1 MQQSSTENNGVWHNW
16 NGKPKGIV
24 ISLYDFTGE
33 ALKPWAND
41 GYECYAYDIQHPH
54 TEPCFDSTQF
64 FAGGGSIAYLK
75 ADLHDHNSLNQ
86 IHDDFYTRQMDG
98 GPPVVFGMAYCVCT
112 DMAVSGA
119 AHFKSKAEKNP
130 SFQTEAV
137 SYAMWCAKLFDSMD
151 IPYFIENPVSV
162 LATLWRKPDYY
173 FHPYEYGGYIAYS
186 EANHPRWP
194 EYIAPM
200 DAYTKKTCLWTGGGF
215 VMPQKVS
222 VGKPDGYST
231 QHLKLGGK
239 SQRTKDIRSATPR
252 GFAIAVHDANKVI
265 DNDHHLMVTVF
276 DSEGEQ
282 IQSVQEAIN
291 ERLETEG
298 VL

>member
-1 MQQSSTENNGVWHNW
+1 MT
-16 NGKPKGIV
+16 KGIV

-41 GYECYAYDIQHPH
+41 GYECYAYDIQHTGTMEVFP
-54 TEPCFDSTQF
+54 DS
-64 FAGGGSIAYLK
+64 GGIIHYEY

-98 GPPVVFGMAYCVCT
+98 GPPVVFGMAFPVCT

-119 AHFKSKAEKNP
+119 AHFKRKAEVNP

-137 SYAMWCAKLFDSMD
+137 SYAMWCAKLFNSMD

-162 LATLWRKPDYY
+162 LATKWRKPNYS
-173 FHPYEYGGYIAYS
+173 FHPYEYGGYIPYT
-186 EANHPRWP
+186 EAEHPRWP
-194 EYIAPM
+194 EYIAPF
-200 DAYTKKTCLWTGGGF
+200 DAYTKKTCLWTGNGF
-215 VMPQKVS
+215 VMPTKYAVD
-222 VGKPDGYST
+222 KPDGYSN

-252 GFAIAVHDANKVI
+252 GFAIAIHDANKV
-265 DNDHHLMVTVF
+265 DET
-276 DSEGEQ
+276 SEGSDYLWT
-282 IQSVQEAIN
+282 I
-291 ERLETEG
+291 ETAKEF
-298 VL
+298 V